1 VIIVGNVLA
10 FVPIGFLLKKLGFF
24 TALLSAGMLIFAVE
38 GMQYIMH
45 VGFFDTGD
53 VFLNVCGIMLG
64 YILIR
69 FLSPRKFKRFKVK
82 PTS

>member
-1 VIIVGNVLA
+1 
-10 FVPIGFLLKKLGFF
+10 
-24 TALLSAGMLIFAVE
+24 
-38 GMQYIMH
+38 
-45 VGFFDTGD
+45 D

-69 FLSPRKFKRFKVK
+69 FLPARKFKRFKVK

>member
-1 VIIVGNVLA
+1 
-10 FVPIGFLLKKLGFF
+10 
-24 TALLSAGMLIFAVE
+24 
-38 GMQYIMH
+38 
-45 VGFFDTGD
+45 
-53 VFLNVCGIMLG
+53 NVCGIMLG